1 MNNIRIFQNDQFGQV
16 RIAMN
21 ENGES
26 LFCLADVCKSV
37 ELTNPSSVKS
47 RLDEEDVQ
55 LIDLHALNYSEG
67 IGNTL
72 ANFITESG
80 FYDVL
85 LQSSSKKVK
94 PFRKWVTSEV
104 LPSIRKTGGY
114 MISKPEDTPE
124 ELMARALLVAQDAL
138 RRREER
144 IANLEQQAALQ
155 SEELQASAP
164 KVNYYE
170 KVLQSTSTY
179 NTNQIAK
186 ELGMSSVTLNQK
198 LREMGVQYKQGGQWL
213 LTHKYQDEDYTR
225 TRTYPYVQRDGT
237 PGTAMQTV
245 WTERGREFIHGL
257 FDLKNTIVTGVKELS
272 RIYDNMDELERKE
285 DVFSEPLYTDL
296 SKIDAMYEAFQSIY
310 CKSKMTVNDRKKFL
324 FVIILLYC
332 PKKLA
337 GKKMKSGLRDKI
349 ANVLHMRE
357 HSTLSNNVKDLVKE
371 YDSDPNFKKDV
382 SKAYNFITQNI
393 TPDINN
399 HQFARLG

>member
-1 MNNIRIFQNDQFGQV
+1 MNNIRIFQNEQFGQV

-21 ENGES
+21 ENGEP
-26 LFCLADVCKSV
+26 LFCLADVAKALGYSRPADAVSQHCKGV
-37 ELTNPSSVKS
+37 AILPTPTVNQYGATVMQEMKYGKEGEVYRLTMKS
-47 RLDEEDVQ
+47 KLPDAEKFQD
-55 LIDLHALNYSEG
+55 
-67 IGNTL
+67 
-72 ANFITESG
+72 
-80 FYDVL
+80 
-85 LQSSSKKVK
+85 
-94 PFRKWVTSEV
+94 WVCDEV

-144 IANLEQQAALQ
+144 IANLEQQTALQ
-155 SEELQASAP
+155 SKELQAAAP

-186 ELGMSSVTLNQK
+186 ELGMSAVTLNQK

-257 FDLKNTIVTGVKELS
+257 FDLKSTIVSGVKELS
-272 RIYDNMDELERKE
+272 RIYNNMDELERKE
-285 DVFSEPLYTDL
+285 DVFSEPLYTDM

-349 ANVLHMRE
+349 ANILHMRQ

-399 HQFARLG
+399 HLLSRLG

>member
-1 MNNIRIFQNDQFGQV
+1 
-16 RIAMN
+16 MN

>member
-1 MNNIRIFQNDQFGQV
+1 MNNIRIFQNEQFGQV

-21 ENGES
+21 ENGEP
-26 LFCLADVCKSV
+26 LFCLADVAKALGYSRPADAVSQHCKGV
-37 ELTNPSSVKS
+37 AILPTPTVNQYGATVMQEMKYGKEGEVYRLTMKS
-47 RLDEEDVQ
+47 KLPDAEKFQD
-55 LIDLHALNYSEG
+55 
-67 IGNTL
+67 
-72 ANFITESG
+72 
-80 FYDVL
+80 
-85 LQSSSKKVK
+85 
-94 PFRKWVTSEV
+94 WVCDEV

-144 IANLEQQAALQ
+144 IANLEQQTALQ
-155 SEELQASAP
+155 SEELQAAAP

-186 ELGMSSVTLNQK
+186 QLGMSAVTLNQK

-257 FDLKNTIVTGVKELS
+257 FDLKSTIVSGVKELS
-272 RIYDNMDELERKE
+272 RIYNNMDELERKE
-285 DVFSEPLYTDL
+285 DVFSEPLYTDM

-310 CKSKMTVNDRKKFL
+310 CKPKMTVNDRKKFL

-349 ANVLHMRE
+349 ANILHMRQ

-371 YDSDPNFKKDV
+371 YDSNFKKDV

-399 HQFARLG
+399 HLLSRLG

>member
-1 MNNIRIFQNDQFGQV
+1 MNNIRIFQNEQFGQV

-21 ENGES
+21 ENGEP
-26 LFCLADVCKSV
+26 LFCLADVAKALGYSRPADAVSQHCKGV
-37 ELTNPSSVKS
+37 AILPTPTVNQYGATVMQEMKYGKEGEVYRLTMKS
-47 RLDEEDVQ
+47 KLPDAEKFQD
-55 LIDLHALNYSEG
+55 
-67 IGNTL
+67 
-72 ANFITESG
+72 
-80 FYDVL
+80 
-85 LQSSSKKVK
+85 
-94 PFRKWVTSEV
+94 WVCDEV

-144 IANLEQQAALQ
+144 IANLEQQTALQ
-155 SEELQASAP
+155 SKELQAAAP

-186 ELGMSSVTLNQK
+186 ELGMSAVTLNQK

-257 FDLKNTIVTGVKELS
+257 F
-272 RIYDNMDELERKE
+272 
-285 DVFSEPLYTDL
+285 
-296 SKIDAMYEAFQSIY
+296 
-310 CKSKMTVNDRKKFL
+310 
-324 FVIILLYC
+324 
-332 PKKLA
+332 
-337 GKKMKSGLRDKI
+337 
-349 ANVLHMRE
+349 
-357 HSTLSNNVKDLVKE
+357 
-371 YDSDPNFKKDV
+371 
-382 SKAYNFITQNI
+382 
-393 TPDINN
+393 
-399 HQFARLG
+399 

>member
-1 MNNIRIFQNDQFGQV
+1 
-16 RIAMN
+16 
-21 ENGES
+21 
-26 LFCLADVCKSV
+26 
-37 ELTNPSSVKS
+37 
-47 RLDEEDVQ
+47 
-55 LIDLHALNYSEG
+55 
-67 IGNTL
+67 
-72 ANFITESG
+72 
-80 FYDVL
+80 
-85 LQSSSKKVK
+85 
-94 PFRKWVTSEV
+94 
-104 LPSIRKTGGY
+104 

-144 IANLEQQAALQ
+144 IANLEQQTALQ
-155 SEELQASAP
+155 SEELQAAAP

-186 ELGMSSVTLNQK
+186 ELGMSAVTLNQK

-225 TRTYPYVQRDGT
+225 TRTYLYVQRDGT

>member
-1 MNNIRIFQNDQFGQV
+1 MNNIRIFQNEQFGQV

-21 ENGES
+21 ENGEP
-26 LFCLADVCKSV
+26 LFCLADVAKALGYSRPADAVSQHCKGV
-37 ELTNPSSVKS
+37 AILPTPTVNQYGATVMQEMKYGKEGEVYRLTMKS
-47 RLDEEDVQ
+47 KLPDAEKFQD
-55 LIDLHALNYSEG
+55 
-67 IGNTL
+67 
-72 ANFITESG
+72 
-80 FYDVL
+80 
-85 LQSSSKKVK
+85 
-94 PFRKWVTSEV
+94 WVCDEV

-144 IANLEQQAALQ
+144 IANLEQQTALQ
-155 SEELQASAP
+155 SEELQAAAP

-186 ELGMSSVTLNQK
+186 ELGMSAVTLNQK

-245 WTERGREFIHGL
+245 GREFIHGL
-257 FDLKNTIVTGVKELS
+257 FDLKSTIVSGVKELS
-272 RIYDNMDELERKE
+272 RIYNNMDELERKE
-285 DVFSEPLYTDL
+285 DIFSEPLYTDM

-349 ANVLHMRE
+349 ANILHMRQ
-357 HSTLSNNVKDLVKE
+357 HSTLSNNAKDLVKE

-399 HQFARLG
+399 HLLSRLG

>member
-1 MNNIRIFQNDQFGQV
+1 MNNIRIFQNEQFGQV

-21 ENGES
+21 ENGEP
-26 LFCLADVCKSV
+26 LFCLADVAKALGYSRPADAVSQHCKGV
-37 ELTNPSSVKS
+37 AILPTPTVNQYGATVMQEMKYGKEGEVYRLTMKS
-47 RLDEEDVQ
+47 KLPDAEKFQD
-55 LIDLHALNYSEG
+55 
-67 IGNTL
+67 
-72 ANFITESG
+72 
-80 FYDVL
+80 
-85 LQSSSKKVK
+85 
-94 PFRKWVTSEV
+94 WVCDEV

-144 IANLEQQAALQ
+144 IA
-155 SEELQASAP
+155 
-164 KVNYYE
+164 
-170 KVLQSTSTY
+170 
-179 NTNQIAK
+179 K
-186 ELGMSSVTLNQK
+186 ELGMSAVTLNQK

-257 FDLKNTIVTGVKELS
+257 FDLKSTIVSGVKELS
-272 RIYDNMDELERKE
+272 RIYNNMDELERKE
-285 DVFSEPLYTDL
+285 DVFSEPLYTDM

-310 CKSKMTVNDRKKFL
+310 CKSKMTVNDRKKFM

-349 ANVLHMRE
+349 ANILHMRQ

-399 HQFARLG
+399 HLLSRLG

>member
-1 MNNIRIFQNDQFGQV
+1 MNNIRIFQNEQFGQV

-21 ENGES
+21 ENGEP
-26 LFCLADVCKSV
+26 LFCLADVAKALGYSRPADAVSQHCKGGAILPTPTV
-37 ELTNPSSVKS
+37 NQYGATVMQEMKYGKEGEVYRLTMKS
-47 RLDEEDVQ
+47 KLPDAEKFQD
-55 LIDLHALNYSEG
+55 
-67 IGNTL
+67 
-72 ANFITESG
+72 
-80 FYDVL
+80 
-85 LQSSSKKVK
+85 
-94 PFRKWVTSEV
+94 WVCDEV

-144 IANLEQQAALQ
+144 IANLEQQTALQ
-155 SEELQASAP
+155 SKELQDAAP

-186 ELGMSSVTLNQK
+186 ELGMSAVTLNQK

-257 FDLKNTIVTGVKELS
+257 FDLKSTIVSGVKELS
-272 RIYDNMDELERKE
+272 RIYNNM
-285 DVFSEPLYTDL
+285 DVFSEPLYTDM

-349 ANVLHMRE
+349 ANILHMRQ

-399 HQFARLG
+399 HLLSRLG

>member
-21 ENGES
+21 ENGEP

-114 MISKPEDTPE
+114 MIAKPEDTPE

-144 IANLEQQAALQ
+144 IANLEQQTALQ
-155 SEELQASAP
+155 SEELQAAAP

-186 ELGMSSVTLNQK
+186 ELGMSAVTLNQK
-198 LREMGVQYKQGGQWL
+198 LREMGVQYKQSGQWL